1 MAVFL
6 VYRSL
11 VIPVV
16 TKHTGSK
23 QLSNTGISVWNIA
36 SFMTG
41 NKNKDHYDIVH
52 FKILHNIVVTRK
64 EVYTNLDFLM
74 IL

>member
-1 MAVFL
+1 
-6 VYRSL
+6 
-11 VIPVV
+11 
-16 TKHTGSK
+16 
-23 QLSNTGISVWNIA
+23 
-36 SFMTG
+36 MTG

-52 FKILHNIVVTRK
+52 LKILHNIVVTRK